1 MQLKFSL
8 HFFENSSN
16 VMFHENPWQ
25 NADNQKEGRTD
36 SRDEA
41 VSFSNSNNAAI
52 FPLSERETLFC
63 MVLIYWFYNRGVVCL
78 LLSTICMYINVTQ
91 CLGVAWYEDR
101 LTDGQL

>member
-36 SRDEA
+36 SHDEA
-41 VSFSNSNNAAI
+41 VSFSNSNKAPNI
-52 FPLSERETLFC
+52 FTFWTGKI
-63 MVLIYWFYNRGVVCL
+63 VLYVINLLVLQQRRSVFTAEYDLHVST
-78 LLSTICMYINVTQ
+78 LLSV
-91 CLGVAWYEDR
+91 
-101 LTDGQL
+101 